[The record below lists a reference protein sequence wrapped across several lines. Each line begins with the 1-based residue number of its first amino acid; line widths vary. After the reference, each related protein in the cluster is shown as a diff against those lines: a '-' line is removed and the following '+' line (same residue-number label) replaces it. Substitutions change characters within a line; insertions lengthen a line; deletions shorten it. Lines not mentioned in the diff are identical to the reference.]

1 MSAGILYGRA
11 EMEMHLVSLY
21 NNAPLV
27 HAKKKCTEPNTWQI
41 GINIGKHEQVLWSL
55 VVEALS
61 AIRVKFVPSWL
72 RRVPGIRG
80 IQTVLEK

>member
-11 EMEMHLVSLY
+11 EIEMHLVSLY

-41 GINIGKHEQVLWSL
+41 GINIGKHEQVL
-55 VVEALS
+55 
-61 AIRVKFVPSWL
+61 
-72 RRVPGIRG
+72 
-80 IQTVLEK
+80 